1 MHRRQFGALC
11 TSAAVLS
18 LTGRDLFAQSYPDRP
33 IRMIVPY
40 APGGGTDAVTRIVM
54 RKISE
59 SLGQAIVIEN
69 KGGAGGTLAFAEAAH
84 ARPDGYTLTVGG
96 AGLALLSLIFDKLS
110 FDPATDLVSV
120 APMAGVPIALVASN
134 ASGLQTTGELIASAR
149 SHPSAPLAY
158 GTPGVATPPHLAGV
172 LLASTAGIT
181 LISVPYKG
189 TGPAI
194 QDVAGGHI
202 PLAIV
207 GLSTALAFSHA
218 GRVKILGVGS
228 ARRSALAPDIPTL
241 AEGGV
246 KGYEATYWY
255 DVTVARG
262 TPQPVIDRL
271 RVEIAK
277 AVQSADVHEALLK
290 AGFEPMVMSAA
301 ENERALD
308 DAAAK
313 WGKVIRDN
321 HIRAGE

>member
-1 MHRRQFGALC
+1 LQRRLFSALG
-11 TSAAVLS
+11 TAAAVLG
-18 LTGRDLFAQSYPDRP
+18 LTGHDLLAQTYPDRP

-54 RKISE
+54 HKMSE
-59 SLGQAIVIEN
+59 SMGQAIIVEN

-96 AGLALLSLIFDKLS
+96 AGLALLSLIFDRLS

-134 ASGLQTTGELIASAR
+134 ASGLQTMGELITFAK

-158 GTPGVATPPHLAGV
+158 ATPGVATPPHLAGV
-172 LLASTAGIT
+172 LLASTARIMLT
-181 LISVPYKG
+181 SVPYKG
-189 TGPAI
+189 TAPAI
-194 QDVAGGHI
+194 QDVAGGQI

-228 ARRSALAPDIPTL
+228 AKRSALAPDIPTL

-277 AVQSADVHEALLK
+277 AVQSADVQEALLK

-321 HIRAGE
+321 HIRASE